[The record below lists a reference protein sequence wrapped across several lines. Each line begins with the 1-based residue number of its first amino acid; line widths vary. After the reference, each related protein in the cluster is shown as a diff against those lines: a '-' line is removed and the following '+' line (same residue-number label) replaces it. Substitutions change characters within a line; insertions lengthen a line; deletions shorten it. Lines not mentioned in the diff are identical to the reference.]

1 MPKDRQK
8 AIEEFLLNPDKAMF
22 TSMEEFREAITT
34 LLAFVQGID
43 LNKLEQI
50 QGADG
55 KSPEYGKDY
64 FTDEDLDTFEQFIM
78 AKMTALGKSLKA
90 SVPKMTQMEAFI
102 KQEVAKIPTVQ
113 GKPGAK
119 GAPGKD
125 GSADTGG
132 DIVQKLRALKK
143 NKMLKITDIR
153 GLKKNLDDK
162 DLAIRETKESIE
174 EVKQIAA
181 KRTVVFG
188 PNGGSDNGDGGNGG
202 NVDIDDQGSMAAES
216 IERIRFDI
224 IETIGSAANSIMH
237 TPDGNATTELTLIVP
252 NANANVANA
261 TVINVYDEHSGGD
274 FRYEGQ
280 FFVTSHVASASGNN
294 TKIVFTGKVI
304 SEHTDLDAFSIGTV
318 DNDVELLFRER
329 HPVTSFISPEDKEK
343 LDNSE
348 NVATENA
355 KGLMSAVDKEKL
367 DSMITYGSN
376 TGELIR
382 RVTLEVVETIG
393 SAASTIEHAS
403 GNDTTTL
410 TVVVPVAHADIGNA
424 ESVMIYDEHSGGTFN
439 YEAQFL
445 ITGHVASAV
454 DLDKTKVV
462 FTGRVL
468 DHAGDTFSLGTV
480 GNDVRMFFV
489 DNEPISRHLPIV
501 NDENKVPSWD
511 SNSRPNFRYLDRE
524 IIFWPD
530 RGTRP
535 IKSGTMVINSGF
547 RAFFAKAD
555 INPGDTQYDIE
566 PDSNNA
572 NARAAYEPTHL
583 QDTHFYVDGNE
594 RVIVFGERNNL
605 KQVEMEIMQVL
616 DVNSNFAR
624 HAMFVTEHGIRF
636 VGPSSSLNTDDAA
649 TRIQPNDSSTFN
661 VLQWFLEIGGSESS
675 GRTYRLGDDLVDKA
689 SLKSGLAGEIDGKME
704 IADLPIP
711 LTHVHSFTFRNRS
724 GNAYDFTAN
733 DQLFYNLTEDSDGY
747 LNIVIS
753 QNKISPQPDF
763 HNDLKIGAY
772 ISLDISDG
780 EGGYDTNVYVVK
792 DPHST
797 ISNDEDT
804 FESRIFRCK
813 KLQGDITTQPSNG
826 DPVVVRVDFGINLD
840 FSNASTSDVPLMNTP
855 INTDY
860 VLGVDGAAK
869 QVKRTRRVDLL
880 KPVVISYTTISSLTP
895 LPVSHD
901 LIHISALASDL
912 TINNPVQSDIP
923 DWKSIQ
929 IHISGTATARTLSY
943 GDKLIGNKPATTT
956 VNKDLDIW
964 LQKKRNGDYTVVYNE
979 EP

>member
-1 MPKDRQK
+1 MIDPFSKQRAEYHSKNKKDSEVDNK
-8 AIEEFLLNPDKAMF
+8 LKKLL
-22 TSMEEFREAITT
+22 E
-34 LLAFVQGID
+34 AFVFSSIGD
-43 LNKLEQI
+43 LKGKDGYTPVFGKDYWTKEQVDKIVKTI
-50 QGADG
+50 QSSIRVPADG
-55 KSPEYGKDY
+55 KDGEPGADAIVDY
-64 FTDEDLDTFEQFIM
+64 SKILKTLRGYIDNLV
-78 AKMTALGKSLKA
+78 AKM
-90 SVPKMTQMEAFI
+90 PKP
-102 KQEVAKIPTVQ
+102 KD
-113 GKPGAK
+113 
-119 GAPGKD
+119 GKD
-125 GSADTGG
+125 GVTPSKKMMMDVVRGVVKKMKSEKVILDGKTVEQMIDQKMVRMKGGNAVVGTTNTIKGLIDVDITGLEQTEDG
-132 DIVQKLRALKK
+132 KYIL
-143 NKMLKITDIR
+143 NTS
-153 GLKKNLDDK
+153 GS
-162 DLAIRETKESIE
+162 ES
-174 EVKQIAA
+174 
-181 KRTVVFG
+181 G
-188 PNGGSDNGDGGNGG
+188 GGGS
-202 NVDIDDQGSMAAES
+202 VAVES

-224 IETIGSAANSIMH
+224 VETIGSAANSIMH
-237 TPDGNATTELTLIVP
+237 TPDGNDTTTITLIVP
-252 NANANVANA
+252 NANANIAEA
-261 TVINVYDEHSGGD
+261 AIINFYDEHSGGD

-280 FFVTSHVASASGNN
+280 FSVTDHSLSSSGLDN
-294 TKIVFTGKVI
+294 TKIVFTGEVI
-304 SEHTDLDAFSIGTV
+304 SEHGSLDPFSIGTV
-318 DNDVELLFRER
+318 DNDVELLFRR
-329 HPVTSFISPEDKEK
+329 RLKVTSFISPEDKEK
-343 LDNSE
+343 LDSSDAL
-348 NVATENA
+348 VTESS
-355 KGLMSAVDKEKL
+355 KGLMSAVDKTKL

-382 RVTLEVVETIG
+382 RVTLEVVENIGTTVDTIQ
-393 SAASTIEHAS
+393 HAS

-410 TVVVPVAHADIGNA
+410 TLIVPAAHADIGNA

-445 ITGHVASAV
+445 ITGHTASASG
-454 DLDKTKVV
+454 LDNTKIV

-468 DHAGDTFSLGTV
+468 DHAGETFSLGTV
-480 GNDVRMFFV
+480 DNDVRMFFV

-511 SNSRPNFRYLDRE
+511 SNSRPNFRYFDRE

-535 IKSGTMVINSGF
+535 IKSGTMVINSGY

-636 VGPSSSLNTDDAA
+636 VGPSSSLNTDNAA

-675 GRTYRLGDDLVDKA
+675 GRTYRLGNSLVDKA
-689 SLKSGLAGEIDGKME
+689 SLKSGLASEIDGKME

-711 LTHVHSFTFRNRS
+711 LTHTHSFTFRNRS

-753 QNKISPQPDF
+753 QSKTSPQPNF
-763 HNDLKIGAY
+763 HDDLKIGAY

-780 EGGYDTNVYVVK
+780 EGGYDTNVYIVK

-797 ISNDEDT
+797 ISNDDDT

-813 KLQGDITTQPSNG
+813 KLQGDITTQPDNG
-826 DPVVVRVDFGINLD
+826 DPVVVRVDFGVNLD
-840 FSNASTSDVPLMNTP
+840 LSNVSTDDISE
-855 INTDY
+855 
-860 VLGVDGAAK
+860 LGSPEYNDSVVTIDESTK
-869 QVKRTRRVDLL
+869 SVEKTKRFDFL
-880 KPVVISYTTISSLTP
+880 KPRVQTHTSPSSVTP
-895 LPVSHD
+895 KLIDHD
-901 LIHISALASDL
+901 VIHISALDNDL
-912 TINNPVQSDIP
+912 TIKNPAQSDIP
-923 DWKSIQ
+923 DWKAIQ
-929 IHISGTATARTLSY
+929 IHISGTSTARTLSY
-943 GDKLIGNKPATTT
+943 GDKLIGNKPTTTT

-964 LQKKRNGDYTVVYNE
+964 LQKKRNGDFTFVYNE